1 MRQTG
6 GLPFDEFVLEHG
18 PGLMR
23 TAYLLTLDEHEAE
36 DLLQD
41 CFFQL
46 ARRWPKVGSMDNPVA
61 YARRVLVR
69 LVVRG
74 TKQRARRRH
83 ELNDESIEIPV
94 TPVAI
99 DQFEA
104 RDELR
109 SALRQLAPRQR
120 AVLVLRYFNDLTEAQ
135 AAEALGWPVGTVKS
149 STARSLEQLRHLIEP
164 TPLQGANT
172 HGRPT

>member
-109 SALRQLAPRQR
+109 SALRPYRGTGRRGARVAGRHRQEQHRPQPRAAAP
-120 AVLVLRYFNDLTEAQ
+120 LD
-135 AAEALGWPVGTVKS
+135 
-149 STARSLEQLRHLIEP
+149 
-164 TPLQGANT
+164 
-172 HGRPT
+172 